1 MSKDAREWVWESSAS
16 KGNARLVMLSI
27 ADRVADEKCIA
38 YATVPSLMER
48 TGASRS
54 TVRDALDM
62 LVHNGELEEADD
74 LQGPYRATVYWLP
87 RAAHLIA
94 NASRPEGTPT
104 VEPKKPD
111 RNTPGLRRYGIRPR
125 KGPASSPSKDQDP
138 APPENGMDRNP
149 TAPGTGIQPVEGPE
163 SSPQNRNEP
172 KVNRRYSSSAAT
184 LTSATDWEIDDE
196 SRSWAQQQGHLARL
210 GEHGIRAADAKWRS
224 YRAAWKPRTTA
235 AWAADWRAWI
245 AREHSP
251 SSSRPNLYALPG
263 GTPAPTVGMTRA
275 EAHTAALL
283 AALDEPTGT
292 E

>member
-1 MSKDAREWVWESSAS
+1 MSKDAREWVWENSAS

-27 ADRVADEKCIA
+27 ADRVADEKCVA

-62 LVHNGELEEADD
+62 LVRCGELEEADD

-87 RAAHLIA
+87 RAAYLIA
-94 NASRPEGTPT
+94 NASRPEDTPT
-104 VEPKKPD
+104 VEPRKPD

-125 KGPASSPSKDQDP
+125 KGLESSPSKDQDP
-138 APPENGMDRNP
+138 APPENDTDRNP
-149 TAPGTGIQPVEGPE
+149 TPPGTGIQPMEGPE
-163 SSPQNRNEP
+163 SSPQNRSEP
-172 KVNRRYSSSAAT
+172 KVNRRYSSSATT
-184 LTSATDWEIDDE
+184 LTSATDWEIDAE
-196 SRSWAQQQGHLARL
+196 TRAWAQQQGHLARL
-210 GEHGIRAADAKWRS
+210 GEHGIHAADAKWRS
-224 YRAAWKPRTTA
+224 YRAAWPPRPAT
-235 AWAADWRAWI
+235 AWAADWRTWI

-251 SSSRPNLYALPG
+251 APSRPSLYALPG
-263 GTPAPTVGMTRA
+263 GTPAPTAGMTRA

-283 AALDEPTGT
+283 AALEEPTGT